1 MAMILIQGQ
10 GALLREAVT
19 STTESMKK
27 LAACQV
33 ELIFIIIT
41 ITITITII
49 TIIIIIIL
57 PTKLFR

>member
-1 MAMILIQGQ
+1 MAMVLIQGQ

-33 ELIFIIIT
+33 ELFFI
-41 ITITITII
+41 II
-49 TIIIIIIL
+49 TIIIIITIFQNF
-57 PTKLFR
+57 KIFR

>member
-41 ITITITII
+41 IIITII
-49 TIIIIIIL
+49 TIITIFQNFKI
-57 PTKLFR
+57 FR

>member
-1 MAMILIQGQ
+1 MAIILLQGQ

-41 ITITITII
+41 IIIII
-49 TIIIIIIL
+49 TIFQNLKI
-57 PTKLFR
+57 FR

>member
-1 MAMILIQGQ
+1 MILIQGQ

-33 ELIFIIIT
+33 ELIFI
-41 ITITITII
+41 
-49 TIIIIIIL
+49 TIIIIII
-57 PTKLFR
+57 TTFQNFKIFR